1 MEPRNGRAAPL
12 TALMVAPDRELAR
25 QFAESVAAV
34 RAFEILADLKT
45 YPPPQVVEMR
55 LRQLQPEVVLLDLAT
70 DLERAGEIIR
80 HIAASH
86 PAVHTIGLHTRN
98 DSEAIMRSLRLGASE
113 FLYAPFDAAISEQAV
128 GRMRRLLGPAAE
140 QPRELGKVLLFSNA
154 KPGSGAST
162 LATQVAL
169 ALRRTT
175 GQRVLLA
182 DLDLMGGCLAFSL
195 RVKPKGS
202 LLDAVKDDGGG
213 GPDWP
218 ALVASSAGLHVL
230 AAPRLPGPD
239 RVEPARLHEF
249 LERARQIYDW
259 VVLDLPAIFHRLS
272 LLALSESDQA
282 FLIATPE
289 LASLHLA
296 RRAVGLLAHLGFG
309 AERFQVLIN
318 RVDRHDGLRENDV
331 GKIFNC
337 PVQGSFPND
346 LFSLDRAVTLCE
358 PLAES
363 SDLGKAV
370 ADFAG
375 KLAGA
380 AGGEKRRSGSDM
392 NARPVFSE
400 S

>member
-1 MEPRNGRAAPL
+1 MESRNGRAAQL

-25 QFAESVAAV
+25 QFAQSVAAV

-55 LRQLQPEVVLLDLAT
+55 LRQLRPEVVLLDLAT
-70 DLERAGEIIR
+70 DLEQAGEIIR

-86 PAVHTIGLHTRN
+86 PAVHAIGLHTRN

-113 FLYAPFDAAISEQAV
+113 FLYAPFDWAISEQAV
-128 GRMRRLLGPAAE
+128 GRIRRLLGPAAE
-140 QPRELGKVLLFSNA
+140 QPRELGRVLVFSNA

-169 ALRRTT
+169 TLRRTT

-182 DLDLMGGCLAFSL
+182 DLDLMGGSLAFSL

-202 LLDAVKDDGGG
+202 LLDAVEDEGG

-218 ALVASSAGLHVL
+218 ALVASSAGLDVL
-230 AAPRLPGPD
+230 AAPRQPGPD
-239 RVEPARLHEF
+239 SVEPARLHEF
-249 LERARQIYDW
+249 LERARQAYDW

-282 FLIATPE
+282 FLVATPE

-318 RVDRHDGLRENDV
+318 RVDRHDGLCETDV
-331 GKIFNC
+331 GKVFNC

-346 LFSLDRAVTLCE
+346 LFSLERAVTLCE
-358 PLAES
+358 PLGES
-363 SDLGKAV
+363 SHLGKAV

-380 AGGEKRRSGSDM
+380 AGGEKRRNGAAA